1 MQIILTLALGFF
13 LPVADGALQAQE
25 QDCTASHRKP
35 EAHR

>member
-1 MQIILTLALGFF
+1 MQIILALTLGLF

-35 EAHR
+35 ESHR